1 MLCNMHALH
10 SNITT
15 SVLIVSLNNDR
26 TVMSST
32 VTYAWRP
39 LACLPIV
46 KTSAFSNADKNW
58 QAHRQ
63 LALYHNAVAHIVAD
77 VHELCLIQLE

>member
-1 MLCNMHALH
+1 MHALH

-15 SVLIVSLNNDR
+15 SVLMGSLNNDR

-32 VTYAWRP
+32 YAWRP
-39 LACLPIV
+39 IACLPTAIL